1 MEISSSTNMLDCLV
15 GSREQIVAPKPK
27 MDAGF
32 SSLLYGTNT
41 PRPRFQPFVA
51 YMLLSRQVLS

>member
-1 MEISSSTNMLDCLV
+1 MEISSSTNMLGLV
-15 GSREQIVAPKPK
+15 GSREQSVAPKPK